1 MRILLDE
8 SLPRK
13 LAQELLG
20 HEVQTV
26 QRQGWAG
33 LKNGEFLRVASAE
46 YEVLITGDQNISYQ
60 QNLAKLPMAVVVLI
74 ALNNRIESLL
84 PLVPELLRVLA
95 TIQRG
100 QFIRVGA

>member
-33 LKNGEFLRVASAE
+33 LKNGELQRVASAE